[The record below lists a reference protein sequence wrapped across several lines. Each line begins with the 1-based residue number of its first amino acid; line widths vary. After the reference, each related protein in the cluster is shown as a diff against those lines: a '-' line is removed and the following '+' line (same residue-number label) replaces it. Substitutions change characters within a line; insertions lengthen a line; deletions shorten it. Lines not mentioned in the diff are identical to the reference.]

1 MKHIQKLS
9 VGLLLLSIMAFT
21 SSMVGNLDCS
31 ILHKGTFTYNG
42 SDGLVEVVIKGKSHI
57 EYHNN
62 GKFYIKSKIKWLN
75 ECEYD
80 MTLKEVTLP
89 NFPYSKGEVM
99 HVKIDGISGNKI
111 YFISTIN
118 GENYSGVLTKID

>member
-1 MKHIQKLS
+1 
-9 VGLLLLSIMAFT
+9 
-21 SSMVGNLDCS
+21 MVGNLDCS

-111 YFISTIN
+111 Y
-118 GENYSGVLTKID
+118 